1 MIYLILALSIIFNGL
16 LLWYAVRILRK
27 FIFISENLSDLFLTA
42 KSFTVFVKGMYSM
55 ESYHGEPMIQELVAR
70 ITEVSL
76 EIERFRDIFEYT
88 LDQELEDELSAAE
101 EEEINQEPLFYE
113 ST

>member
-1 MIYLILALSIIFNGL
+1 MIYIFLTLSVIINALL
-16 LLWYAVRILRK
+16 CWYAVRILRK
-27 FIFISENLSDLFLTA
+27 FIFISENLSDLFLTT
-42 KSFTVFVKGMYSM
+42 KSFKVFVKGMYSM
-55 ESYHGEPMIQELVAR
+55 DSYHGEPMIQELVAR
-70 ITEVSL
+70 IGVVMD

-101 EEEINQEPLFYE
+101 EEEINEESLFYE